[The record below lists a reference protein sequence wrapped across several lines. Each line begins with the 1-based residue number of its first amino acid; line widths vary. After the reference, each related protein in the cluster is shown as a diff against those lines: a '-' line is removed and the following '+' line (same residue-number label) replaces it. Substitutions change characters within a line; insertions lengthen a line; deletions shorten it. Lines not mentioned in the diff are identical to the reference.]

1 METIMSRRNL
11 KILSLTL
18 LVILCTSCD
27 LTTKLIAKNQ
37 LKHAAPISIVN
48 NYLELRYT
56 ENTAIA
62 FSMLHSIE
70 PNLRQWII
78 YSLSL
83 VAISFLS
90 ILIWKVRN
98 ESFLWLLS
106 LMLVLSGAIGNLTER
121 AVRGY
126 VIDFLHLHY
135 YDKWSWPIFN
145 VADILITC
153 GAILLGILMLRKSP
167 DNTIEKLTTE

>member
-1 METIMSRRNL
+1 MTRKNL

-18 LVILCTSCD
+18 LVILGTSCD
-27 LTTKLIAKNQ
+27 LTTKWIAKNQ
-37 LKHAAPISIVN
+37 LKHAAPIGIVN
-48 NYLELRYT
+48 NYFELRYT

-70 PNLRQWII
+70 PNIRKWII

-83 VAISFLS
+83 VAIIFLCV
-90 ILIWKVRN
+90 LIGKVRN

-106 LMLVLSGAIGNLTER
+106 LMLVLSGAIGNLSER
-121 AVRGY
+121 IFRGY

-153 GAILLGILMLRKSP
+153 GAILLGILMLRNPS
-167 DNTIEKLTTE
+167 DNTKKIMDTE

>member
-1 METIMSRRNL
+1 MSRE
-11 KILSLTL
+11 KIKIVLLTL
-18 LVILCTSCD
+18 LVTLCTSCD
-27 LTTKLIAKNQ
+27 LTTKWMAQNQ

-48 NYLELRYT
+48 NYFELRYT

-70 PNLRQWII
+70 PNVRKWII

-98 ESFLWLLS
+98 ESLLWLLS
-106 LMLVLSGAIGNLTER
+106 LMLVLSGAIGNLSER
-121 AVRGY
+121 IARGY

-153 GAILLGILMLRKSP
+153 GAILLGILMFKKTPEENNNILRS
-167 DNTIEKLTTE
+167 